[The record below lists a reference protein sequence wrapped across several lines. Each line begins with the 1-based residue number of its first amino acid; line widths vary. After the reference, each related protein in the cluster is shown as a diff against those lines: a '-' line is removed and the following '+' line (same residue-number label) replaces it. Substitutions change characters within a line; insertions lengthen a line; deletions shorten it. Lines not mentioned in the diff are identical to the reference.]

1 MDFISINTVD
11 LHVHV
16 HLQISYNNSIIIT
29 IIIHIEKYPRN
40 YAHNTP
46 KKDQNQYTV

>member
-16 HLQISYNNSIIIT
+16 HLQISYNNSIIII

-40 YAHNTP
+40 STHNTP
-46 KKDQNQYTV
+46 KKDQNQYSV